1 MIDENRHHD
10 HPIQSEKNEVST
22 LALHDDAMHETA
34 EPFEDTIKGP
44 VWFYLFVVLSMV
56 VGAFYLGRHMGRLD
70 TAAHIGFL
78 HEGGKPGQTQE
89 SAPAATVSGASI
101 FGSRCATCH
110 QANGQGVPGAFPPL
124 VGTKYVLE
132 SPEVL
137 VNIILH
143 GLQGEIEVAG
153 KTYNGIMPP
162 WASQLG
168 DEEVAAVA
176 SYIRSE
182 LGDNKADK
190 VDAALV
196 KKVREQTKDRQTPW
210 TADELEAL

>member
-1 MIDENRHHD
+1 MIDENRRHD

-78 HEGGKPGQTQE
+78 HEGGKPGQAQE

-124 VGTKYVLE
+124 VGAKYVLE

-153 KTYNGIMPP
+153 QTYNGIMPP